1 MKPLSVVKRRIYLSL
16 SAILFLICI
25 PVLILYATGY
35 RFNTA
40 MTLIKTGGVFVAIP
54 YSGTNVY
61 VGDELVKQNGVFQ
74 KNAFVQN
81 LKPGIYTIKA
91 QKEGY
96 QPWTKD
102 LTVFPQTVT
111 EGYPFLLPEKPTIT
125 EVLQYP
131 EEKSTTAT
139 NTKSI
144 IKTTRKETAEY
155 ITVTNLFKPIT
166 VTATSTATSTGQLKL
181 QRKLS
186 VENKKGILSVMW
198 TGEKDATPHYFCENE
213 VCKNE
218 IKIENKNP
226 ILSFD
231 FFPGRDDLI
240 IFGTKEG
247 IYVSEI
253 DDRSKQNVDTI
264 LFGQNLDVRVFGG
277 DTIYIKNGKQYFAV
291 SF

>member
-1 MKPLSVVKRRIYLSL
+1 MKPLSVVKRRMYLSL
-16 SAILFLICI
+16 SATLFFICI

-40 MTLIKTGGVFVAIP
+40 MNLIKTGGVFIAIP

-81 LKPGIYTIKA
+81 LKPGSYTIKA
-91 QKEGY
+91 EKEGY
-96 QPWTKD
+96 QSWTKN

-111 EGYPFLLPEKPTIT
+111 EGYPFLLPEKSTLT
-125 EVLQYP
+125 EVFQFPL
-131 EEKSTTAT
+131 EKDTVAT
-139 NTKSI
+139 NTKTL
-144 IKTTRKETAEY
+144 KVVKKETAEY
-155 ITVTNLFKPIT
+155 VSVANLFKPIT
-166 VTATSTATSTGQLKL
+166 LTATSTATSTGQLKL
-181 QRKLS
+181 RRKLS
-186 VENKKGILSVMW
+186 VENRKGSLTILW

-213 VCKNE
+213 VCKKT
-218 IKIENKNP
+218 ITIENKNP

-240 IFGTKEG
+240 IFSTKDG

-253 DDRSKQNVDTI
+253 DDRSKQNVDTV
-264 LFGQNLDVRVFGG
+264 LFGQNLDVRVYNN

-291 SF
+291 TF